1 MRYAKVVLGLPVD
14 EVFDYLVPEH
24 FSKYCFEGCRVG
36 VSFGR
41 RNLIG
46 YVVGMSLKT
55 KIKKIKPISRL
66 IDVKPILDG
75 NFLKLTKI
83 VSDYYCSSWG
93 QAIEA
98 ALPVGVRKGLPV
110 GGVDEERKT
119 APRVTDQ
126 LSGETCD
133 FSLRLTPPRLPLLRG
148 GFLSSLPPR
157 GEEMMEVNPL
167 PQIAGKYL
175 PPFADWLPRRERA
188 ISEVYSERIDVV
200 LAQNKS
206 VLILAPEIK
215 QCWKLFNLIKA
226 KYPDKRIEVTYR
238 KLKIKDELAVWEK
251 AGNGWVDVLI
261 GTRAAVFSPLP
272 HLGLIIIEEE
282 DAYGYKE
289 EQSPYYH
296 ARDVGFMRSRL
307 EGIPLIL
314 SSQALSL
321 DAYYGLKEKEYSS
334 IVTGHL
340 LGETRNFS
348 PPLTPPTPP
357 LAGQA
362 MGGEMMEGNPL
373 LQRGEGIDLSRVR
386 ITLVDLK
393 QYGKKKS
400 GMLFSPVLEDKLNKA
415 IPAGKK
421 VLIFINRKGY
431 ARFAHCQK
439 CGFVL
444 SCDKCSSR
452 LIFHFEEKKLIC
464 SSCGFRTDLL
474 RICPSCNSQYIKYSG
489 FGIEKAVSQLN
500 LYFPQAKTVRLD
512 KEHQDIP
519 QDFQIVVATEK
530 IFHCDIQP
538 RFDISAVI
546 DLDSVLN
553 MVDFRNN
560 EKLYRLLYKLK
571 SLTREDLIIQT
582 RVPEQYQNKEFLNL
596 ELNKL
601 FEGELKER
609 KELKLPPYTHLT
621 QINLRGKNL
630 ERVKSAALGLYEKLK
645 GINVTGQLSRET
657 RDFSPRLTPP
667 TRGGEMMKG
676 NPLLR
681 SGEGIARKY
690 LPSLTGRLHTN
701 KDFEIFEPVES
712 IPSKLRGNFRF
723 YMLLKAKNQLKL
735 SKFLK
740 KQLKKIRYSGVIL
753 TVEVDPE

>member
-14 EVFDYLVPEH
+14 EVFDYLIPENLG
-24 FSKYCFEGCRVG
+24 KDCPVGCRVG

-46 YVVGMSLKT
+46 YVVGVSLKT

-66 IDVKPILDG
+66 IDLKPILDS
-75 NFLKLTKI
+75 NFLKLTRM

-98 ALPVGVRKGLPV
+98 ALPVGVRKGLVV
-110 GGVDEERKT
+110 GGVDKDCVQTEFTPEVRFS
-119 APRVTDQ
+119 APRGC
-126 LSGETCD
+126 LMGED
-133 FSLRLTPPRLPLLRG
+133 
-148 GFLSSLPPR
+148 
-157 GEEMMEVNPL
+157 
-167 PQIAGKYL
+167 
-175 PPFADWLPRRERA
+175 
-188 ISEVYSERIDVV
+188 RIEVV
-200 LAQNKS
+200 LAQNKA
-206 VLILAPEIK
+206 VLILAAEIK
-215 QCWKLFNLIKA
+215 QCLKLFNLMKA
-226 KYPDKRIEVTYR
+226 KYPDKRIEVIYR
-238 KLKIKDELAVWEK
+238 KLKIKDELAAWEK
-251 AGNGWVDVLI
+251 ARNGGVDLLI
-261 GTRAAVFSPLP
+261 GTRAAVFSLLP
-272 HLGLIIIEEE
+272 NLGLIIIEEE

-289 EQSPYYH
+289 EQAPYYQ
-296 ARDVGFMRSRL
+296 ARDVGIMRARL

-314 SSQALSL
+314 SSQAPSL
-321 DAYYGLKEKEYSS
+321 DAYYALREKKYSL
-334 IVTGHL
+334 IVT
-340 LGETRNFS
+340 
-348 PPLTPPTPP
+348 PPLTPPTR
-357 LAGQA
+357 
-362 MGGEMMEGNPL
+362 GGEIIRKDGP
-373 LQRGEGIDLSRVR
+373 R

-393 QYGKKKS
+393 QYGKKRS

-421 VLIFINRKGY
+421 ALIFINRKGY
-431 ARFAHCQK
+431 ANFAHCQK

-452 LIFHFEEKKLIC
+452 LIFHFEEKKLVC
-464 SSCGFRTDLL
+464 GSCGFRKDLL

-500 LYFPQAKTVRLD
+500 LYFPQAKIVRLD

-519 QDFQIVVATEK
+519 PDFQIVVATEK

-538 RFDISAVI
+538 CFDMSAVI
-546 DLDSVLN
+546 DLDGALN

-582 RVPEQYQNKEFLNL
+582 KIPEQYQNKEFLNL

-609 KELKLPPYTHLT
+609 KELGLPPYTRLT

-645 GINVTGQLSRET
+645 GVNVTGQLSRET
-657 RDFSPRLTPP
+657 RNFTPPLTPP

-676 NPLLR
+676 NPLPR

-690 LPSLTGRLHTN
+690 LPSLTGR
-701 KDFEIFEPVES
+701 
-712 IPSKLRGNFRF
+712 
-723 YMLLKAKNQLKL
+723 
-735 SKFLK
+735 
-740 KQLKKIRYSGVIL
+740 
-753 TVEVDPE
+753 